1 MVEKRKLP
9 ARERREPAAKRR
21 VSEATPQPQPAPKK
35 KASTPVV
42 LPSAT
47 PEPVEEP
54 LPTKIKDG
62 EALPTVRKA
71 QPSNLSA
78 REYQS
83 IAERCDVTLRPLEAF
98 LSKIF

>member
-21 VSEATPQPQPAPKK
+21 VSEATPQPQPPPKK

-42 LPSAT
+42 LPPPS
-47 PEPVEEP
+47 PEPVEDP

-62 EALPTVRKA
+62 EPLPTVRKP
-71 QPSNLSA
+71 QPSNLSSK
-78 REYQS
+78 EYQS
-83 IAERCDVTLRPLEAF
+83 IAERCDIRQMPYRKMLNRN
-98 LSKIF
+98 